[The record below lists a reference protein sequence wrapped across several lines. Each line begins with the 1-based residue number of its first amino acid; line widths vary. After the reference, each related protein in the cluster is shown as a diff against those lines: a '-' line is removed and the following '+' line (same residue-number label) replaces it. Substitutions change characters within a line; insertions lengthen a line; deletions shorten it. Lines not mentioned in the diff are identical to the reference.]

1 MHTWASG
8 QSHTKGGRLV
18 VFAAAVNRL
27 TAVLGRLELRWMGGG
42 YRRER
47 ERPGSLATHTQ
58 ASLIHNKASITGP
71 TEMHGP
77 VLALT
82 NLWSGVTNLSAN

>member
-47 ERPGSLATHTQ
+47 EIEREREVDETNQKKGLR
-58 ASLIHNKASITGP
+58 NKK
-71 TEMHGP
+71 
-77 VLALT
+77 
-82 NLWSGVTNLSAN
+82 